1 MATPIPANE
10 APFTVAEI
18 VAATGAASPPSTA
31 PTTRFQGVFTDS
43 RACRPGCVYVAL
55 VGEKVD
61 GHRFVAAAVK
71 NGARALVVA
80 QDLPAEALAEA
91 ADVAVFRVA
100 DTLLALGG
108 LAAAHRARLGLPVV
122 AITGSAGKT
131 TTKELAAALLRLR
144 GATTATQGNLNNRI
158 GLPMTIFTATAATR
172 FLVLEAGMSIPGEM
186 MHLAQ
191 IAAPD
196 VAVVVNVGYAHTEGV
211 GGIEGV
217 AREKGAL
224 YEGVKRG
231 GTLIVNADD
240 ARASAQVSRAPQA
253 GRQRRFGRGAADV
266 RLVARAIDFQGARL
280 TIARDDQ
287 EFSCRSALPGEAQ
300 AVDFVAA
307 LAAAEALAN
316 TVYSAEECE
325 AALADAATHLVGRAT
340 LREGAAE
347 RLLLD
352 DTYNANP
359 ESMEAGIALLA
370 ELAASGR
377 RAVAI
382 LGEMRELGA
391 HAEEAH
397 DRIGRALV
405 AAKIDLVISCGGLA
419 DRIVDVAEAAGIPG
433 YRCRDSHDTANFAP
447 SVLRDRDA
455 VLVKASR
462 SVATEVVVERLLAPS
477 KGEA

>member
-1 MATPIPANE
+1 MATPIPVNE
-10 APFTVAEI
+10 APFTVAEL
-18 VAATGAASPPSTA
+18 VAATGAALPEGAAAATQ
-31 PTTRFQGVFTDS
+31 FQGVCTDS

-55 VGEKVD
+55 VGETVD
-61 GHRFVAAAVK
+61 GHRFVEAAVK
-71 NGARALVVA
+71 NGAAAIVVA
-80 QDLPAEALAEA
+80 QEIPAEVSGAEVN
-91 ADVAVFRVA
+91 VAVFRVA
-100 DTLLALGG
+100 DTLVALGAI
-108 LAAAHRARLGLPVV
+108 AAAHRTRLRLAVV

-131 TTKELAAALLRLR
+131 TTKELTAALLRLR

-158 GLPMTIFTATAATR
+158 GLPMTVFTASPATR

-240 ARASAQVSRAPQA
+240 ARAAAQAARASQA
-253 GRQRRFGRGAADV
+253 GGTRRFGRGDADV
-266 RLVARAIDFQGARL
+266 RLVARALDFNGARL
-280 TIARDDQ
+280 TIARDGE
-287 EFSCRSALPGEAQ
+287 EFSCRSPLPGEAQ
-300 AVDFVAA
+300 AIDFVAA

-405 AAKIDLVISCGGLA
+405 AAKIDLVVSCGGLA

>member
-1 MATPIPANE
+1 MATPIPVNE

-18 VAATGAASPPSTA
+18 VGATSAVANAAPAA
-31 PTTRFQGVFTDS
+31 RFRGVFTDS
-43 RACRPGCVYVAL
+43 RSCRPGCVYVAL

-71 NGARALVVA
+71 NGAAAVVVA
-80 QDLPAEALAEA
+80 QELPADALVEG
-91 ADVAVFRVA
+91 ADVVVFRVA
-100 DTLLALGG
+100 DTLLALGA
-108 LAAAHRARLGLPVV
+108 LAAAHRTRLGLPVV

-131 TTKELAAALLRLR
+131 TTKELTAALLRLR
-144 GATTATQGNLNNRI
+144 GVTAATQGNLNNRI
-158 GLPMTIFTATAATR
+158 GLPMTVFTATPATR

-191 IAAPD
+191 IASPD
-196 VAVVVNVGYAHTEGV
+196 VAVVVNVGFAHTEGV

-224 YEGVKRG
+224 YEGVRRG

-240 ARASAQVSRAPQA
+240 SRAAAQAPRAPQA
-253 GRQRRFGRGAADV
+253 SEIRRFGRGVADV
-266 RLVARAIDFQGARL
+266 RLVARALDFSGARL
-280 TIARDDQ
+280 TIARDGE
-287 EFSCRSALPGEAQ
+287 EFSCRSPLPGEAQ

-307 LAAAEALAN
+307 LAAAEALAK
-316 TVYSAEECE
+316 TMYSAEECE
-325 AALADAATHLVGRAT
+325 AALADAAMQLVGRAT

-370 ELAASGR
+370 ELAATGR
-377 RAVAI
+377 RTVAI

-405 AAKIDLVISCGGLA
+405 AAKIDVVISCGGLA
-419 DRIVDVAEAAGIPG
+419 DRIVAVAEAAGIPG